1 MDSFLLVTNH
11 QTFRVHSII
20 SRAILSQCKFS
31 CAFFHF
37 VYWFLGCSYFF
48 RCLEAVEMIF

>member
-31 CAFFHF
+31 YALFHF
-37 VYWFLGCSYFF
+37 VYLFFGCSYFF